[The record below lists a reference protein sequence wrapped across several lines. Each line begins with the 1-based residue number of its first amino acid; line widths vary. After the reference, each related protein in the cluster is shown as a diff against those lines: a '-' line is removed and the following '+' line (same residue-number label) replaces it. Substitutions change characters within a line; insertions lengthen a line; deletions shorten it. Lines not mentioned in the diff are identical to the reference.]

1 MSVKILS
8 QMSLVFFF
16 DTEKR
21 NKIKLC
27 HLENGSKF
35 FATPRHESL
44 ALVKTK
50 DTENTGRFGK
60 SWKKVIPRKALF
72 FFVKTFHLDEP
83 FHLNFPWH

>member
-1 MSVKILS
+1 MA
-8 QMSLVFFF
+8 LVFFF
-16 DTEKR
+16 FFCTEKK

-27 HLENGSKF
+27 HLQNAGKF

-60 SWKKVIPRKALF
+60 SWKKGNTSGSII
-72 FFVKTFHLDEP
+72 FFVRKHSSGM
-83 FHLNFPWH
+83 NRSI

>member
-1 MSVKILS
+1 MSMKILP
-8 QMSLVFFF
+8 QMTLVIFFF
-16 DTEKR
+16 FFFFCTEKR

-27 HLENGSKF
+27 HLENAGKF

-60 SWKKVIPRKALF
+60 SWKKVIPREALF
-72 FFVKTFHLDEP
+72 FL
-83 FHLNFPWH
+83 